1 MVAAVEN
8 DDVARSSLRFSS
20 EVEGCAIREF
30 SGNGAFLDP
39 ADGTDI
45 GCVIVGGKLLEM
57 TGLEL
62 LHRLR
67 VRGLRVRAIT
77 CVQLSG
83 SAGSRAAE
91 DARLLER
98 PFPATG
104 LVDSVFGFSA

>member
-1 MVAAVEN
+1 MGAAVEN
-8 DDVARSSLRFSS
+8 DDVVRSSLRFSS

-30 SGNGAFLDP
+30 AGSGAFLHW
-39 ADGTDI
+39 ADDTDI
-45 GCVIVGGKLLEM
+45 GWVVLGGRLLEM

-77 CVQLSG
+77 CVRLSG

-104 LVDSVFGFSA
+104 LLDSVFGFSA